1 MPLTFAAR
9 NQPAARGHMSPR
21 ITRLEAEVERL
32 EGTTTAGHPDAQ
44 VKLKTLIENMKAHFI
59 ELEGVAPAVE
69 DD

>member
-1 MPLTFAAR
+1 
-9 NQPAARGHMSPR
+9 MSPR

-44 VKLKTLIENMKAHFI
+44 VELKTLIENMKAHFI